1 MPADAGIK
9 FGHYVLLRRLARGG
23 MAEVFL
29 AQQRGLEG
37 FDRRV
42 AVKRILPHL
51 ADSSEFIKMFLA
63 EAKLAAQLSHPN
75 IVHIYEFGKVEH
87 DYFIAMEYVDGVH
100 AGQLVRSDDEVVRKP
115 RETMSPTLIARI
127 GADAAAAL
135 HHAHELQNAAT
146 GKRLGLVHRDV
157 SPANLM
163 ISYDG
168 VVKLC
173 DFGIAKAAAV
183 SDQLTNPGQVKGK
196 YAYMSPE
203 QTTAQPLDG
212 RSDVFSLAIVMW
224 EMLAGRLMVPRG
236 DAVAAMRAIRDGKFD
251 PIEKVRPDTPRE
263 LVDALGWALEIHR
276 DKRATAA
283 DLAQS
288 LEAYIKSSPE
298 LATPMQLA
306 AWVRQHFPR
315 EASGQHPPA
324 ATPVQGTVAAPGTVA
339 GATTPPSAA
348 MVTPNRLI
356 GASRVPAG
364 EESSGPDIGTS
375 IFMAPRG
382 SATVIDTR
390 SADASTIIAPRDT
403 TLRDSDV
410 MSVPDVDDDDLNDD
424 LNDNETIERIGT
436 GSIAPARPTPTVL
449 VPPATIES
457 RVSPSAGHLQLAAR
471 ASLPRPRSSLPSPGF
486 DPAQHRRMR
495 AIVAASGLV
504 GLALISFLIA
514 LAAKGSHASS
524 TAQTASKLPSHPT
537 FAPIVPDAAVAQAA
551 KPDAAPS
558 PPPDAPAP
566 PASNEAFLEVT
577 TFPPGGT
584 VQVGDQSRVAP
595 AQLVVQAGTIGIDA
609 ELDGFS
615 AVHRDET
622 VEAGEHRTVEIA
634 FTHKLSASHGGT
646 GRLTVRTSPYAEV
659 YENGKKL
666 GETPLTDRELPAGT
680 HVLTFKNPLHPTVT
694 KRVVISAGKLARLS
708 FDLP

>member
-51 ADSSEFIKMFLA
+51 ADSSEFVKMFLA

-100 AGQLVRSDDEVVRKP
+100 AGQLVRSDDDVARRP

-127 GADAAAAL
+127 GADAASAL
-135 HHAHELQNAAT
+135 HHAHELQSAS

-212 RSDVFSLAIVMW
+212 RSDVFSLAIVLW
-224 EMLAGRLMVPRG
+224 EMLAGRLLVPRG

-251 PIEKVRPDTPRE
+251 PIEKVAPGTPRE

-276 DKRATAA
+276 DKRATAT

-298 LATPMQLA
+298 LATPMQVA

-315 EASGQHPPA
+315 ESSGQHPPA

-356 GASRVPAG
+356 GASRVPG

-382 SATVIDTR
+382 SATVIDIR
-390 SADASTIIAPRDT
+390 GADASTIIAPRDT

-410 MSVPDVDDDDLNDD
+410 VSVGDDDDDLNYD
-424 LNDNETIERIGT
+424 ETIERVGT
-436 GSIAPARPTPTVL
+436 GSIAPARPSPTML
-449 VPPATIES
+449 VPPTTIDS

-471 ASLPRPRSSLPSPGF
+471 ASQPRPRSSLPSRGV

-524 TAQTASKLPSHPT
+524 TAQTSSKPSHPT
-537 FAPIVPDAAVAQAA
+537 FAPIVPDAAVAQAP
-551 KPDAAPS
+551 KPDAAP
-558 PPPDAPAP
+558 PPPADAPAS
-566 PASNEAFLEVT
+566 PASTEAFLEVT

-609 ELDGFS
+609 ELDGFT

-634 FTHKLSASHGGT
+634 FTHKLPPSQRGT
-646 GRLTVRTSPYAEV
+646 GRLSVRTSPYAEV